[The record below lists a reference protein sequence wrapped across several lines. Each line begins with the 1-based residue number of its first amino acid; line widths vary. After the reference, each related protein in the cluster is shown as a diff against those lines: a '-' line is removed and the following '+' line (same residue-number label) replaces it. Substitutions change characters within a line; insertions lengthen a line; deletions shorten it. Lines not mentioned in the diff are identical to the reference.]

1 MRSLARWGVLLVLC
15 LFACGTDSFIKGV
28 QAQTFTVSGKITEPP
43 AGTGTPISGVDVL
56 LVLNGNTQL
65 TTQTDGS
72 GNFSFSNIAAGSNY
86 DVTPSKATFTFNPT
100 SQGGSNIQ
108 ANRTLFFTGTSSA
121 SGSLQF
127 SAAATSVSETTPD
140 LSVTVT
146 RTGGTVTQ
154 ATVDYST
161 SDTAGTS
168 LCSTVNGAASSRC
181 DYLTTLGTLT
191 FAPGETSKNISIPII
206 NDVFAEGNETFSIT
220 LSNASGAT
228 LGATET
234 ETVTINDNDSSTGTT
249 NPIDDATF
257 FVRQHYLDFLNREP
271 DTNGLNFWV
280 NEITS
285 CGSNTQCRDIK
296 RINVSAAFF
305 LSIEFQETGYLVYR
319 ISKTAFGNLTGKP
332 VPVRFLSF
340 LKDTQRIGQGVQV
353 GVGNWQAQLEAN
365 KQEYTLAIVQTP
377 EFEAAFASSMTAQQF
392 VDKLNQNA
400 GDVLS
405 ASENANL
412 VAVLGA
418 TPADLNKRSQVLR
431 AVAEDQTMKDAEFN
445 RAFVL
450 MQYFGYMRRNPDD
463 TPDTD
468 FSGYNFW
475 LTKMN
480 SFNGNYINAEMV
492 KAFITSDE
500 YRKRFGP

>member
-1 MRSLARWGVLLVLC
+1 MQSFARWGVLLVLC
-15 LFACGTDSFIKGV
+15 VIACGSEIFIKNA
-28 QAQTFTVSGKITEPP
+28 QAQTFIINGKITEPP
-43 AGTGTPISGVDVL
+43 AGTGTPIQGVDVL
-56 LVLNGNTQL
+56 LVLNGNTQMS
-65 TTQTDGS
+65 TQTDSS
-72 GNFSFSNIAAGSNY
+72 GNFSFSNVPAGSNY
-86 DVTPSKATFTFNPT
+86 NVTPSKPTFTFSPD
-100 SQGGSNIQ
+100 SQGGTNIQ
-108 ANRTLFFTGTSSA
+108 ANRTLFFTGSGSA
-121 SGSLQF
+121 SGTLQL
-127 SAAATSVSETTPD
+127 SAAAASVSEGTAD
-140 LSVTVT
+140 IVVTVT
-146 RTGGTVTQ
+146 RSGGSATQ
-154 ATVDYST
+154 ATVEYST
-161 SDTAGTS
+161 SDTAGAS
-168 LCSTVNGAASSRC
+168 ACSTVNGAASSRC

-191 FAPGETSKNISIPII
+191 FAAGETSKTISIPLID
-206 NDVFAEGNETFSIT
+206 DVFAEGNETFSIA
-220 LSNASGAT
+220 LSNATGAT
-228 LGATET
+228 LGATTSET
-234 ETVTINDNDSSTGTT
+234 ITINDNDSSTGTT

-271 DTNGLNFWV
+271 DTSGLNFWV

-285 CGSNTQCRDIK
+285 CGSNTQCREIK

-319 ISKTAFGNLTGKP
+319 IYKSAFGDLSGKP

-365 KQEYTLAIVQTP
+365 KQAYTLALVQTA
-377 EFEAAFASSMTAQQF
+377 EFQAAFPNSMTAQQI

-400 GDVLS
+400 GNVLS

-418 TPADLNKRSQVLR
+418 TPSDVSKRSQVLR
-431 AVAEDQTMKDAEFN
+431 AVAEDQTLKDAELN
-445 RAFVL
+445 KAFVL

-463 TPDTD
+463 APDAD

-475 LTKMN
+475 LNKLN
-480 SFNGNYINAEMV
+480 SFFGNFVNAEMV
-492 KAFITSDE
+492 KAFISSDE